1 MINEERV
8 ILMTRMASYEQH
20 DEKKNMA
27 IVNYF
32 RNDYLGFEFL
42 KSVICGTMAFLV
54 VFGMY
59 VFYDFETFMQ
69 DIYKIDL
76 LAFGKKV
83 LIIYLVCVGG
93 YAVITYL
100 VHAYRYHLARRSL
113 RTYYN
118 NLKKLQNMYERQG

>member
-32 RNDYLGFEFL
+32 RSDYLGFEFL
-42 KSVICGTMAFLV
+42 KSVICGTVAFLIC
-54 VFGMY
+54 FGMY
-59 VFYDFETFMQ
+59 IFYDFEVFMQ

-83 LIIYLVCVGG
+83 LIIYLVCVGA
-93 YAVITYL
+93 YAVVTYL
-100 VHAYRYHLARRSL
+100 IHAYRYRLARKNL
-113 RTYYN
+113 RIYYN